1 MNKNQIKGAAKE
13 AVGKIQKKFGDMT
26 DNEVQQEEGLQ
37 KQVEGNAQ
45 KTAGDV
51 QETVRDTVKKP

>member
-13 AVGKIQKKFGDMT
+13 AVGKLQEKFGEVT
-26 DNEVQQEEGLQ
+26 DNEVQKEKGLQ

-51 QETVRDTVKKP
+51 QESVHDAIQK